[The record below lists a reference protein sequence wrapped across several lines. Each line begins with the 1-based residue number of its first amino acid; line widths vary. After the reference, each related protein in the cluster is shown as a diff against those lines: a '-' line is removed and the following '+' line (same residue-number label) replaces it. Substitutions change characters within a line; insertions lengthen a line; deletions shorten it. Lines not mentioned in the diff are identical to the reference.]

1 MLILKIIQSQKRP
14 KKPWLCL
21 NVSRPSEI
29 SIFLLFNV
37 RLQSWGITTQE
48 ADFLSGFTEF
58 RDIPDFTQVAEFY
71 RISARSGCP
80 EFREAQTFL
89 ESVPLVQ
96 VTSCFFCDLLHYT
109 LKKVI
114 ARARVFFHCIV
125 CSRQLSCRCAYAT
138 QSSVLYDLTIRV
150 FVVTRNDMSFYA
162 KTWIVASKNFFFPA
176 KTDAKWHELARNT
189 KCHIM
194 TWKTGREK
202 IRNDL

>member
-114 ARARVFFHCIV
+114 ARARVFSLYSLFKAVELPLCLRNPVFSLIWLNYKSI
-125 CSRQLSCRCAYAT
+125 CSDT
-138 QSSVLYDLTIRV
+138 
-150 FVVTRNDMSFYA
+150 
-162 KTWIVASKNFFFPA
+162 
-176 KTDAKWHELARNT
+176 KWHEFL
-189 KCHIM
+189 CEDM
-194 TWKTGREK
+194 DCREQK
-202 IRNDL
+202 LLSPR